1 MTVDEEILVYLKKN
15 PRSRPTT
22 IAKELGKTME
32 HIHGRLRFLEAS
44 GKVVREDRGIWSL
57 SSAKMRIKKVEK
69 SIEAIA

>member
-22 IAKELGKTME
+22 IAKELGKTIE

-44 GKVVREDRGIWSL
+44 RKVVREDRGIWSL

-69 SIEAIA
+69 P

>member
-1 MTVDEEILVYLKKN
+1 MTVDEEILEYLRKN

-22 IAKELGKTME
+22 IAKELGKTIE

-44 GKVVREDRGIWSL
+44 GKVVRKDSGIWSL
-57 SSAKMRIKKVEK
+57 SSAKMSIKKVGK

>member
-1 MTVDEEILVYLKKN
+1 MTLDEEILVYLRKN

-22 IAKELGKTME
+22 IAKELGKTIE

-57 SSAKMRIKKVEK
+57 SSVKISIKKIEK
-69 SIEAIA
+69 SIETMA